1 IVDLWVKGLAMNWS
15 MLYGDAKPQRIS
27 LPAYPFAKERYWITD
42 IKTKQASIESP
53 KAVQPTDIFADQK
66 TPETAADS
74 SQMNGNKSDDPY
86 SQAIPSYI
94 QNIQNHISASVKMKK
109 MPDISYLAAEYE
121 RIPSTMVD
129 NQAYSEQD
137 RATRGTNRMR
147 RLTDEGNE

>member
-1 IVDLWVKGLAMNWS
+1 

-42 IKTKQASIESP
+42 IKTKQASIEST
-53 KAVQPTDIFADQK
+53 KSVQSTDIFVDQR
-66 TPETAADS
+66 TPETAANI
-74 SQMNGNKSDDPY
+74 SQKYRKESEDPN
-86 SQAIPSYI
+86 SEAIPSYI
-94 QNIQNHISASVKMKK
+94 QNIQSHISTSVKMKK

-121 RIPSTMVD
+121 RIPSTMID

-137 RATRGTNRMR
+137 GTTRGTNRMR